1 MQLDCKKKE
10 KDMRLKR
17 NARILFFCWNIADV
31 LMPEAY
37 QHLNF
42 HLQVF
47 SSCFT
52 SVTRESYPKLDKYLK
67 PLAINGTIHTK
78 L

>member
-1 MQLDCKKKE
+1 MPE
-10 KDMRLKR
+10 YY
-17 NARILFFCWNIADV
+17 FFAGIFADV

-78 L
+78 LWLDMGFFCGLHFFI

>member
-1 MQLDCKKKE
+1 MPE
-10 KDMRLKR
+10 YY
-17 NARILFFCWNIADV
+17 FFAGTFADV

-78 L
+78 LWLDMVFFCGLHFFI

>member
-1 MQLDCKKKE
+1 
-10 KDMRLKR
+10 MREYY
-17 NARILFFCWNIADV
+17 FFAGIFADV

-47 SSCFT
+47 HPVS
-52 SVTRESYPKLDKYLK
+52 
-67 PLAINGTIHTK
+67 PLSQGNHIQNLTNI
-78 L
+78 